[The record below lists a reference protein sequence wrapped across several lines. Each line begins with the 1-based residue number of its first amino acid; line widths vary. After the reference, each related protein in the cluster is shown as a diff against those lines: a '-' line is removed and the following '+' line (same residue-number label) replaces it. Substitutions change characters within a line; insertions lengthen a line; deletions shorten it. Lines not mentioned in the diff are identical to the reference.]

1 MPVLN
6 WKLLLITKQSEK
18 LKDST
23 EEYRAMFRFGD
34 YSEEINTSV
43 TNNNHRRDFER
54 SSTPFTLF
62 QGNMNAS

>member
-18 LKDST
+18 LKYSI

-43 TNNNHRRDFER
+43 TNNNHSRDFER